1 MFGQKPKSALIYFLY
16 LCDQIKLLK
25 EMKRQLLSLIL
36 LGMAASLLPAQ
47 PARKLQYHPDGR
59 DIVCHDGTNRYTRA
73 LYGGYT
79 DFRVETSDRP
89 IFATYRSKHCRNV
102 RFWLTVNGKKTPLE
116 QTTHA
121 EARYNAGKR
130 TYTLTDDAW
139 GTNAR
144 LLLTV
149 LAQPD
154 TESAIWLF
162 EPHGLPEDALLSC
175 TVCDILHPNLKRWG
189 DMNSDPANAFDPAP
203 AETNRLTAEW
213 CIGSCKTYAALDCDP
228 QGNYTLSTPTEAEG
242 GRLFDKAMKHHQ
254 WLATNIV
261 FTTPDPYINTL
272 GGALMAAAD
281 GAWDGEV
288 WLHGA
293 IVWRMQ
299 LNGWRAGFLGDLLGM
314 PERAR
319 SHFDAYANSQITDIE
334 PVIPSPTPD
343 PEKLLAR
350 EAKTWGTQMYSNGYI
365 CRYPN
370 RKDVMHHY
378 DMNLNY
384 IDELLLHLEYDADK
398 DYLRKMWPV
407 IKRHLAWEKRNF
419 DPDDDG
425 LYDAYCCIWASDA
438 LYYNGGAVSHSTAY
452 NYRALRLAAR
462 ICELLGEDPTYYKK
476 EADKTLQAMNERLWL
491 KDRGHWA
498 EYQDLMG
505 LQRKHEHAALWS
517 IYTPIDC
524 GMATPEQAVRA
535 TQYVDACIPHIPVV
549 IADGNTS
556 KKEKST
562 KKEITPKKEKSSKK
576 DKPLCQI
583 STTDW
588 LPYDWSINN
597 VAADE
602 TMHMALAY
610 FQAGRPEEGFR
621 LIKAN
626 IIDQAYLGG
635 SPGNFGQIS
644 YYDRARGE
652 LYRDFSD
659 NCGISSRAFIEG
671 LYGIRPDA
679 LNGRCYIR
687 PGFPAEWRNASI
699 ETPYMK
705 YTFRREGSKEIYEIE
720 QNFAQPLQIV
730 LRQNNGAGFVETLG
744 TAEKRQTIVVSRPK
758 QQPLPHPLIT
768 AETIDGKAWGN
779 NFDDVQTDRLETV
792 DMDAKWNSSVGDIF
806 KNFYL
811 SPRPKVTTLTIPAH
825 GIGEW
830 CHPEMMADIDDT
842 ALRSKVDRD
851 GLLITETLGIPFR
864 SAAKGHNIAY
874 TSLWDNYPDAVTI
887 PLEGKATHAYLLMA
901 GSTNHMQSR
910 IDNGCITVT
919 YTDGTSD
926 RLPLHNPHNWC
937 PIEQDYYE
945 DGAQFHAAQ
954 PRPYR
959 IDFATARV
967 SRELMPMGEHY
978 GRPAKGG
985 VAGSYNDRS
994 LEKGAGVI
1002 LDMPLNGQKTLK
1014 ALTVRTLSN
1023 DVVIGLM
1030 GVTLQ
1035 R

>member
-1 MFGQKPKSALIYFLY
+1 
-16 LCDQIKLLK
+16 
-25 EMKRQLLSLIL
+25 MKRIITTSIIL
-36 LGMAASLLPAQ
+36 LAAVSVMAATG
-47 PARKLQYHPDGR
+47 RKQQYFPDGR
-59 DIVCHDGTNRYTRA
+59 DIVCQDGDKRYNRA
-73 LYGGYT
+73 LYGSYT
-79 DFRVETSDRP
+79 EYRLETSDRP
-89 IFATYRSKHCRNV
+89 IFAVYRSKAHKNI
-102 RFWLTVNGKKTPLE
+102 RFRLTANGKTTLLE

-130 TYTLTDDAW
+130 VYKLTDASW
-139 GTNAR
+139 GKGSLTI
-144 LLLTV
+144 TV
-149 LAQPD
+149 LLQPD
-154 TESAIWLF
+154 AESAIWKF
-162 EPHGLPEDALLSC
+162 EPQSMPANAKVEMV
-175 TVCDILHPNLKRWG
+175 VCDIKRPKFNRSG
-189 DMNSDPANAFDPAP
+189 DMNSDPADSFEPADGEP
-203 AETNRLTAEW
+203 NKQTIQWMLGTET
-213 CIGSCKTYAALDCDP
+213 TYAVLDCKGGAYRNANP
-228 QGNYTLSTPTEAEG
+228 QATYTVLDSGASTYTLSTPTGAEAE
-242 GRLFDKAMKHHQ
+242 RLYAKAWQHHE
-254 WLATNIV
+254 WLAGNIV
-261 FTTPDPYINTL
+261 FDTPDPYLNTM
-272 GGALMAAAD
+272 GGTLMAAAD

-314 PERAR
+314 PDRAV
-319 SHFDAYANSQITDIE
+319 SHFNAYANSQITDVE
-334 PVIPSPTPD
+334 PIIPNPTPD
-343 PEKLLAR
+343 PEKLLTR

-370 RKDVMHHY
+370 RKDIMHHY

-384 IDELLLHLEYDADK
+384 IDELLLHLEYDANK

-407 IKRHLAWEKRNF
+407 IKLHLAWEKRNF

-452 NYRALRLAAR
+452 NYRTLRLAAR
-462 ICELLGEDPTYYKK
+462 ICEILGEDPTYYKK
-476 EADKTLQAMNERLWL
+476 EADKTLKAMNERLWL

-505 LQRKHEHAALWS
+505 LKRTHNHAALWS

-524 GMATPEQAVRA
+524 GMATPEQAIRA
-535 TQYVDACIPHIPVV
+535 TQYVDSCIPHIPVV
-549 IADGNTS
+549 IEGVKT
-556 KKEKST
+556 
-562 KKEITPKKEKSSKK
+562 SKK
-576 DKPLCQI
+576 DKPLYQI

-597 VAADE
+597 VAAEE

-610 FQAGRPEEGFR
+610 FQAGRNEEGFR

-626 IIDQAYLGG
+626 IMDQAYLGG

-659 NCGISSRAFIEG
+659 NAGISARAFIEG

-687 PGFPAEWRNASI
+687 PGFPAEWKHASI
-699 ETPYMK
+699 QTPYMK
-705 YTFRREGSKEIYEIE
+705 YTFRREGNKEIYEIE

-730 LRQNNGAGFVETLG
+730 LRQNTGVGYVETVG
-744 TAEKRQTIVVSRPK
+744 TTEKKQTITVTRAK
-758 QQPLPHPLIT
+758 QQPLPRPLIT
-768 AETIDGKAWGN
+768 AERIDGKAWGN
-779 NFDDVQTDRLETV
+779 NFDDVKTDRLETV
-792 DMDAKWNSSVGDIF
+792 NMDAKWNSNVGDIF

-830 CHPEMMADIDDT
+830 CHPEFTANINDV
-842 ALRSKVDRD
+842 ALRRQVKDQVFT
-851 GLLITETLGIPFR
+851 TELGIPFR
-864 SAAKGHNIAY
+864 TPAKGRNIAY

-887 PLEGKATHAYLLMA
+887 PLQGKASHAYLLMA

-910 IDNGCITVT
+910 IDNGQIVVT
-919 YTDGTSD
+919 YTDGTTD
-926 RLPLHNPHNWC
+926 TLPLYNPHNWC

-945 DGAQFHAAQ
+945 DGLQFHAAQ

-959 IDFATARV
+959 LDFASLKV
-967 SRELMPMGEHY
+967 SREHMPMGERY
-978 GRPAKGG
+978 GYQQRDFK
-985 VAGSYNDRS
+985 AGAAI
-994 LEKGAGVI
+994 L
-1002 LDMPLNGQKTLK
+1002 LDMPLNAHKPLSSITI
-1014 ALTVRTLSN
+1014 RTLSN

>member
-1 MFGQKPKSALIYFLY
+1 
-16 LCDQIKLLK
+16 
-25 EMKRQLLSLIL
+25 MKRIITTSIIL
-36 LGMAASLLPAQ
+36 LAAVSIMAVTG
-47 PARKLQYHPDGR
+47 RKQQYFPDGR
-59 DIVCHDGTNRYTRA
+59 DIVCQDGDKRYNRA
-73 LYGGYT
+73 LYGSYT
-79 DFRVETSDRP
+79 EYRLETSDRP
-89 IFATYRSKHCRNV
+89 IFAVYRSKAHKNI
-102 RFWLTVNGKKTPLE
+102 RFRLTANGKTTLLE

-130 TYTLTDDAW
+130 VYKLTDASW
-139 GTNAR
+139 RKGSLTI
-144 LLLTV
+144 TV
-149 LAQPD
+149 LLQPD
-154 TESAIWLF
+154 AESAIWKF
-162 EPHGLPEDALLSC
+162 EPQSMPANAKVEMV
-175 TVCDILHPNLKRWG
+175 VCDIKRPKFNRSG
-189 DMNSDPANAFDPAP
+189 DMNSDPADSFEPADGEP
-203 AETNRLTAEW
+203 NKQTVQWPLGTET
-213 CIGSCKTYAALDCDP
+213 TYAVLDCKGGAYRNANP
-228 QGNYTLSTPTEAEG
+228 QATYTVLESGASTYTLSTPTGAEAE
-242 GRLFDKAMKHHQ
+242 RLYAKAWQHHE
-254 WLATNIV
+254 WLAGNIV
-261 FTTPDPYINTL
+261 FDTPDPYLNTM
-272 GGALMAAAD
+272 GGTLMAAAD

-314 PERAR
+314 PDRAV
-319 SHFDAYANSQITDIE
+319 SHFNAYANSQITDVE
-334 PVIPSPTPD
+334 PIIPNPTPD
-343 PEKLLAR
+343 PEKLLTR

-370 RKDVMHHY
+370 RKDIMHHY

-384 IDELLLHLEYDADK
+384 IDELLLHLEYDANK

-407 IKRHLAWEKRNF
+407 IKLHLAWEKRNF

-452 NYRALRLAAR
+452 NYRTLRLAAR
-462 ICELLGEDPTYYKK
+462 ICEILGEDPTYYKK
-476 EADKTLQAMNERLWL
+476 EADKTLKAMNERLWL

-505 LQRKHEHAALWS
+505 LKRTHNHAALWS

-524 GMATPEQAVRA
+524 GMATPEQAIRA
-535 TQYVDACIPHIPVV
+535 TQYVDSCIPHIPVV
-549 IADGNTS
+549 IEGVKT
-556 KKEKST
+556 
-562 KKEITPKKEKSSKK
+562 SKK
-576 DKPLCQI
+576 DKPLYQI

-597 VAADE
+597 VAAEE

-610 FQAGRPEEGFR
+610 FQAGRNEEGFR

-626 IIDQAYLGG
+626 IMDQAYLGG

-659 NCGISSRAFIEG
+659 NAGISSRAFIEG

-687 PGFPAEWRNASI
+687 PGFPAEWKHASI
-699 ETPYMK
+699 QTPYMK
-705 YTFRREGSKEIYEIE
+705 YTFRREGNKEIYEIE

-730 LRQNNGAGFVETLG
+730 LRQNTGVGYVETIG
-744 TAEKRQTIVVSRPK
+744 NSDKKQTIIVTRAK
-758 QQPLPHPLIT
+758 QQPLPRPLIT
-768 AETIDGKAWGN
+768 AERIDGKAWGN
-779 NFDDVQTDRLETV
+779 NFDDVKTDRLETV
-792 DMDAKWNSSVGDIF
+792 NMDAKWNSNVGDIF

-830 CHPEMMADIDDT
+830 CHPEFTANINDV
-842 ALRSKVDRD
+842 ALRRQVKDQVFT
-851 GLLITETLGIPFR
+851 TELGIPFR
-864 SAAKGHNIAY
+864 TPAKGRNIAY

-887 PLEGKATHAYLLMA
+887 PLQGKASHAYLLMA

-910 IDNGCITVT
+910 IDNGQIVVT
-919 YTDGTSD
+919 YTDGTTD
-926 RLPLHNPHNWC
+926 TLPLYNPHNWC

-945 DGAQFHAAQ
+945 DGLQFHAAQ

-959 IDFATARV
+959 LDFASLKV
-967 SRELMPMGEHY
+967 SREHMPMGERY
-978 GRPAKGG
+978 GYQQRDFK
-985 VAGSYNDRS
+985 AG
-994 LEKGAGVI
+994 AAVM
-1002 LDMPLNGQKTLK
+1002 LDMPLNAQKQLRDI
-1014 ALTVRTLSN
+1014 TVRTLSN
-1023 DVVIGLM
+1023 DVVIGIM

>member
-1 MFGQKPKSALIYFLY
+1 M
-16 LCDQIKLLK
+16 
-25 EMKRQLLSLIL
+25 MKRIITTSIIL
-36 LGMAASLLPAQ
+36 LAAVSILA
-47 PARKLQYHPDGR
+47 ATGRKQQYFPDGR
-59 DIVCHDGTNRYTRA
+59 DIVCQDGDKRYNRS
-73 LYGGYT
+73 LYGSYT
-79 DFRVETSDRP
+79 EYRLETSDRP
-89 IFATYRSKHCRNV
+89 IFAVYRSKAHKNI
-102 RFWLTVNGKKTPLE
+102 RFRLTANGKTTPLE

-130 TYTLTDDAW
+130 VYKLTDASW
-139 GTNAR
+139 GKGSLTI
-144 LLLTV
+144 TV
-149 LAQPD
+149 LLQPD
-154 TESAIWLF
+154 AESAIWKF
-162 EPHGLPEDALLSC
+162 EPQNMPSDAKVEMV
-175 TVCDILHPNLKRWG
+175 VCDIKRPKFNRSG
-189 DMNSDPANAFDPAP
+189 DMNSDPADSFEPADGEP
-203 AETNRLTAEW
+203 NKQTIQWMLGTET
-213 CIGSCKTYAALDCDP
+213 TYAVLDCKGGAYRNANP
-228 QGNYTLSTPTEAEG
+228 QATYTVLESGASTYTLSTPTGAEAE
-242 GRLFDKAMKHHQ
+242 RLYAKAWQHHE
-254 WLATNIV
+254 WLAGNIV
-261 FTTPDPYINTL
+261 FDTPDPYLNTM
-272 GGALMAAAD
+272 GGTLMAAAD

-314 PERAR
+314 PDRAV
-319 SHFDAYANSQITDIE
+319 SHFNAYANSQITDVE
-334 PVIPSPTPD
+334 PIIPNPTPD
-343 PEKLLAR
+343 PEKLLTR

-370 RKDVMHHY
+370 RKDIMHHY

-384 IDELLLHLEYDADK
+384 IDELLLHLEYDANK

-407 IKRHLAWEKRNF
+407 IKLHLAWEKRNF

-452 NYRALRLAAR
+452 NYRTLRLAAR
-462 ICELLGEDPTYYKK
+462 ICEILGEDPTYYKK
-476 EADKTLQAMNERLWL
+476 EADKTLKAMNERLWL

-505 LQRKHEHAALWS
+505 LKRTHNHAALWS

-524 GMATPEQAVRA
+524 GMATPEQAIRA
-535 TQYVDACIPHIPVV
+535 TQYVDSCIPHIPVV
-549 IADGNTS
+549 IEGVKT
-556 KKEKST
+556 
-562 KKEITPKKEKSSKK
+562 SKK
-576 DKPLCQI
+576 DKPLYQI

-597 VAADE
+597 VAAEE

-610 FQAGRPEEGFR
+610 FQAGRNEEGFR

-626 IIDQAYLGG
+626 IMDQAYLGG

-659 NCGISSRAFIEG
+659 NAGISARAFIEG

-687 PGFPAEWRNASI
+687 PGFPAEWKHASI
-699 ETPYMK
+699 QTPYMK
-705 YTFRREGSKEIYEIE
+705 YTFRREGNKEIYEIE

-730 LRQNNGAGFVETLG
+730 LRQNTGVGYVETVG
-744 TAEKRQTIVVSRPK
+744 TTEKKQTITVTRAK
-758 QQPLPHPLIT
+758 QQPLPRPLIT
-768 AETIDGKAWGN
+768 AERIDGKAWGN
-779 NFDDVQTDRLETV
+779 NFDDVKTDRLETV
-792 DMDAKWNSSVGDIF
+792 NMDAKWNSNVSDIF

-830 CHPEMMADIDDT
+830 CHPEFTANINDV
-842 ALRSKVDRD
+842 ALRRQVKDQVFT
-851 GLLITETLGIPFR
+851 TELGIPFR
-864 SAAKGHNIAY
+864 TPAKGRNIAY

-887 PLEGKATHAYLLMA
+887 PLQGKASHAYLLMA

-910 IDNGCITVT
+910 IDNGQIVVT
-919 YTDGTSD
+919 YTDGTTD
-926 RLPLHNPHNWC
+926 TLPLYNPHNWC

-945 DGAQFHAAQ
+945 DGLQFHAAQ

-959 IDFATARV
+959 LDFASLKV
-967 SRELMPMGEHY
+967 SREHMPMGERY
-978 GRPAKGG
+978 GYQQRDFK
-985 VAGSYNDRS
+985 AG
-994 LEKGAGVI
+994 AAVM
-1002 LDMPLNGQKTLK
+1002 LDMPLNAQKQLRDI
-1014 ALTVRTLSN
+1014 TVRTLSN
-1023 DVVIGLM
+1023 DVVIGIM

>member
-1 MFGQKPKSALIYFLY
+1 M
-16 LCDQIKLLK
+16 
-25 EMKRQLLSLIL
+25 
-36 LGMAASLLPAQ
+36 
-47 PARKLQYHPDGR
+47 KLQRLVIVAAIVLPLSAIAATKSSGRLNRLADSRTLHYYPDGH
-59 DIVCHDGTNRYTRA
+59 DIVCQDGDKRYNRA
-73 LYGGYT
+73 LYGSYT
-79 DFRVETSDRP
+79 EYRLETSDRP
-89 IFATYRSKHCRNV
+89 IFAVYRSKAHKNI
-102 RFWLTVNGKKTPLE
+102 RFRLTANGKTTPLE
-116 QTTHA
+116 LTTHA

-130 TYTLTDDAW
+130 VYKLTDASW
-139 GTNAR
+139 GKGSLTI
-144 LLLTV
+144 TV
-149 LAQPD
+149 LLQPD
-154 TESAIWLF
+154 AESAIWKF
-162 EPHGLPEDALLSC
+162 EPQNMPSDAKVEMV
-175 TVCDILHPNLKRWG
+175 VCDIKRPKFNRSG
-189 DMNSDPANAFDPAP
+189 DMNSDPADSFEPADGEP
-203 AETNRLTAEW
+203 NKQTIQWMLGTET
-213 CIGSCKTYAALDCDP
+213 TYAVLDCKGGAYRNANP
-228 QGNYTLSTPTEAEG
+228 QATYTVLDSGASTYTLSTPTGAEAE
-242 GRLFDKAMKHHQ
+242 RLYAKAWKHHE
-254 WLATNIV
+254 WLAGNIV
-261 FTTPDPYINTL
+261 FDTPDPYLNTM
-272 GGALMAAAD
+272 GGTLMAAAD

-314 PERAR
+314 PDRAV
-319 SHFDAYANSQITDIE
+319 SHFNAYANSQITDIE
-334 PVIPSPTPD
+334 PVIPNPTPD

-370 RKDVMHHY
+370 RKDIMHHY

-384 IDELLLHLEYDADK
+384 IDELLLHLEYDANK

-407 IKRHLAWEKRNF
+407 IKLHLAWEKRNF

-452 NYRALRLAAR
+452 NYRTLRLAAR
-462 ICELLGEDPTYYKK
+462 ICEILGEDPTYYKK
-476 EADKTLQAMNERLWL
+476 EADKTLKAMNERLWL

-505 LQRKHEHAALWS
+505 LKRTHNHAALWS

-524 GMATPEQAVRA
+524 GMATPEQAIRA
-535 TQYVDACIPHIPVV
+535 TQYVDSCIPHIPVV
-549 IADGNTS
+549 IEGVKT
-556 KKEKST
+556 
-562 KKEITPKKEKSSKK
+562 SKK
-576 DKPLCQI
+576 DKPLYQI

-597 VAADE
+597 VAAEE

-610 FQAGRPEEGFR
+610 FQAGRNEEGFR

-626 IIDQAYLGG
+626 IMDQAYLGG

-659 NCGISSRAFIEG
+659 NAGISARAFIEG

-687 PGFPAEWRNASI
+687 PGFPAEWKHASI
-699 ETPYMK
+699 QTPYMK
-705 YTFRREGSKEIYEIE
+705 YTFRREGNKDIYEIE

-730 LRQNNGAGFVETLG
+730 LRQNIGVGYVETLG
-744 TAEKRQTIVVSRPK
+744 TTEKKQTIVVIRAK
-758 QQPLPHPLIT
+758 QQPLPRPLIT
-768 AETIDGKAWGN
+768 AERIDGKAWGN
-779 NFDDVQTDRLETV
+779 NFDDVKTDRLETV
-792 DMDAKWNSSVGDIF
+792 NMDAKWNSNVGDIF

-830 CHPEMMADIDDT
+830 CHPEFTANINDV
-842 ALRSKVDRD
+842 ALRRQVKDQVFT
-851 GLLITETLGIPFR
+851 TELGIPFR
-864 SAAKGHNIAY
+864 TPAKGRNIAY

-887 PLEGKATHAYLLMA
+887 PLEGKASHAYLLMA

-910 IDNGCITVT
+910 IDNGQIVVT
-919 YTDGTSD
+919 YTDGTTD
-926 RLPLHNPHNWC
+926 TLPLYNPHNWC

-945 DGAQFHAAQ
+945 DGLQFHAAQ

-959 IDFATARV
+959 LDFASLKV
-967 SRELMPMGEHY
+967 SREHMPMGERY
-978 GRPAKGG
+978 GYQQRDFK
-985 VAGSYNDRS
+985 AG
-994 LEKGAGVI
+994 AAVM
-1002 LDMPLNGQKTLK
+1002 LDMPLNSSKLLKNLTL
-1014 ALTVRTLSN
+1014 RTLSN

-1030 GVTLQ
+1030 GLTLQ

>member
-1 MFGQKPKSALIYFLY
+1 
-16 LCDQIKLLK
+16 
-25 EMKRQLLSLIL
+25 MKRIISTCIIL
-36 LGMAASLLPAQ
+36 LAVVSVMAATG
-47 PARKLQYHPDGR
+47 RKQQYFPDGR
-59 DIVCHDGTNRYTRA
+59 DIVCQDGDKRYNRA
-73 LYGGYT
+73 LYGSYT
-79 DFRVETSDRP
+79 EYRLETSDRP
-89 IFATYRSKHCRNV
+89 IFAVYRSKAHKNI
-102 RFWLTVNGKKTPLE
+102 RFRLTANGKTTPLE

-130 TYTLTDDAW
+130 MYKLTDASW
-139 GTNAR
+139 GKGS
-144 LLLTV
+144 LVITV
-149 LAQPD
+149 LLQPD
-154 TESAIWLF
+154 VESAIWKF
-162 EPHGLPEDALLSC
+162 EPQGMPANAKVEMV
-175 TVCDILHPNLKRWG
+175 VCDIKRPKFNRNG
-189 DMNSDPANAFDPAP
+189 DMNSDPADSFEPADGEP
-203 AETNRLTAEW
+203 NKQTIQWSLGTEA
-213 CIGSCKTYAALDCDP
+213 TYAVLDCHGGAYRNANP
-228 QGNYTLSTPTEAEG
+228 QATYTVLDSGESTYALSTPTGAEAEQ
-242 GRLFDKAMKHHQ
+242 LYAKAWKHHE
-254 WLATNIV
+254 WLAGNIV
-261 FTTPDPYINTL
+261 FNTPDPYLNTM
-272 GGALMAAAD
+272 GGTLMAAAD

-314 PERAR
+314 PDRAV
-319 SHFDAYANSQITDIE
+319 SHFNAYANSQVTDIE
-334 PVIPSPTPD
+334 PTIPNPTPD
-343 PEKLLAR
+343 PEKLLTR

-365 CRYPN
+365 GRYPN
-370 RKDVMHHY
+370 RKDIMHHY

-384 IDELLLHLEYDADK
+384 IDELLLHLEYDANK

-407 IKRHLAWEKRNF
+407 IKLHLEWEKRNF

-452 NYRALRLAAR
+452 NYRTMRLAAR
-462 ICELLGEDPTYYKK
+462 ICEILGEDPTYYKK
-476 EADKTLQAMNERLWL
+476 EADKTLKAMNERLWL

-498 EYQDLMG
+498 EYEDMMG
-505 LQRKHEHAALWS
+505 LKRKHEHAALWS

-524 GMATPEQAVRA
+524 GMATPEQAIRA
-535 TQYVDACIPHIPVV
+535 TQYVDSCIPHIPVV
-549 IADGNTS
+549 IEGVKTS
-556 KKEKST
+556 KKE
-562 KKEITPKKEKSSKK
+562 
-576 DKPLCQI
+576 KPLCQI

-597 VAADE
+597 VAAEE

-610 FQAGRPEEGFR
+610 FQAGRSEEGYR

-626 IIDQAYLGG
+626 IVDQAYLGG

-687 PGFPAEWRNASI
+687 PGFPADWKNASI

-705 YTFRREGSKEIYEIE
+705 YTFRREGNKDIYEIE

-730 LRQNNGAGFVETLG
+730 LRQNAGVGYVETVG
-744 TAEKRQTIVVSRPK
+744 TTEKKQTIVVNRAK
-758 QQPLPHPLIT
+758 QQPLPRPLIT
-768 AETIDGKAWGN
+768 AEHIDGKAWGN

-792 DMDAKWNSSVGDIF
+792 NMDSKWNSNVDDIF

-830 CHPEMMADIDDT
+830 CHPEFTATINDV
-842 ALRSKVDRD
+842 ALRRQVKD
-851 GLLITETLGIPFR
+851 GVYQTELGIPFR
-864 SAAKGHNIAY
+864 TPAKGHNIAY

-887 PLEGKATHAYLLMA
+887 PLEGKASHAYLLMA

-910 IDNGCITVT
+910 IDNGQVVVT
-919 YTDGTSD
+919 YTDGTTET
-926 RLPLHNPHNWC
+926 LPLQNPHNWC

-945 DGAQFHAAQ
+945 DGLQFHAAQ

-959 IDFATARV
+959 LDFVSLKV
-967 SRELMPMGEHY
+967 SREHMAMGERY
-978 GRPAKGG
+978 GYQQRDFKG
-985 VAGSYNDRS
+985 
-994 LEKGAGVI
+994 GAGVL
-1002 LDMPLNGQKTLK
+1002 LDMPLNPQKQLRDI
-1014 ALTVRTLSN
+1014 TVRTLSN

-1030 GVTLQ
+1030 GITLQ

>member
-1 MFGQKPKSALIYFLY
+1 M
-16 LCDQIKLLK
+16 
-25 EMKRQLLSLIL
+25 MKRIITTSIIL
-36 LGMAASLLPAQ
+36 LAAVSIMAVTG
-47 PARKLQYHPDGR
+47 RKQQYFPDGR
-59 DIVCHDGTNRYTRA
+59 DIVCQDGDKRYNRA
-73 LYGGYT
+73 LYGSYT
-79 DFRVETSDRP
+79 EYRLETSDRP
-89 IFATYRSKHCRNV
+89 IFAVYRSKAHKNI
-102 RFWLTVNGKKTPLE
+102 RFRLTANGKTTLLE

-130 TYTLTDDAW
+130 VYKLTDASW
-139 GTNAR
+139 RKGSLTI
-144 LLLTV
+144 TV
-149 LAQPD
+149 LLQPD
-154 TESAIWLF
+154 AESAIWKF
-162 EPHGLPEDALLSC
+162 EPQSMPANAKVEMV
-175 TVCDILHPNLKRWG
+175 VCDIKRPKFNRSG
-189 DMNSDPANAFDPAP
+189 DMNSDPADSFEPADGEP
-203 AETNRLTAEW
+203 NKQTIQWMLGTET
-213 CIGSCKTYAALDCDP
+213 TYAVLDCKGGAYRNANP
-228 QGNYTLSTPTEAEG
+228 QATYTVLDSGASTYTLSTPTGAEAE
-242 GRLFDKAMKHHQ
+242 RLYAKAWQHHE
-254 WLATNIV
+254 WLAGNIV
-261 FTTPDPYINTL
+261 FDTPDPYLNTM
-272 GGALMAAAD
+272 GGTLMAAAD

-314 PERAR
+314 PDRAV
-319 SHFDAYANSQITDIE
+319 SHFNAYANSQITDVE
-334 PVIPSPTPD
+334 PIIPNPTPD
-343 PEKLLAR
+343 PEKLLTR

-370 RKDVMHHY
+370 RKDIMHHY

-384 IDELLLHLEYDADK
+384 IDELLLHLEYDANK

-407 IKRHLAWEKRNF
+407 IKLHLAWEKRNF

-452 NYRALRLAAR
+452 NYRTLRLAAR
-462 ICELLGEDPTYYKK
+462 ICEILGEDPTYYKK
-476 EADKTLQAMNERLWL
+476 EADKTLKAMNERLWL

-505 LQRKHEHAALWS
+505 LKRTHNHAALWS

-524 GMATPEQAVRA
+524 GMATPEQAIRA
-535 TQYVDACIPHIPVV
+535 TQYVDLCIPHIPVV
-549 IADGNTS
+549 IEGVKT
-556 KKEKST
+556 
-562 KKEITPKKEKSSKK
+562 SKK
-576 DKPLCQI
+576 DKPLYQI

-597 VAADE
+597 VAAEE

-610 FQAGRPEEGFR
+610 FQAGRNEEGFR

-626 IIDQAYLGG
+626 IMDQAYLGG

-659 NCGISSRAFIEG
+659 NAGISSRAFIEG

-687 PGFPAEWRNASI
+687 PGFPAEWKHASI
-699 ETPYMK
+699 QTPYMK
-705 YTFRREGSKEIYEIE
+705 YTFRREGNKEIYEIE

-730 LRQNNGAGFVETLG
+730 LRQNTGVGYVETVG
-744 TAEKRQTIVVSRPK
+744 TTEKKQTITVTRAK
-758 QQPLPHPLIT
+758 QQPLPRPLIT
-768 AETIDGKAWGN
+768 AERIDGKAWGN
-779 NFDDVQTDRLETV
+779 NFDDVKTDRLETV
-792 DMDAKWNSSVGDIF
+792 NMDAKWNSNVGDIF

-830 CHPEMMADIDDT
+830 CHPEFTANINDV
-842 ALRSKVDRD
+842 ALRRQVKDQVFT
-851 GLLITETLGIPFR
+851 TELGIPFR
-864 SAAKGHNIAY
+864 TPAKGRNIAY

-887 PLEGKATHAYLLMA
+887 PLQGKASHAYLLMA

-910 IDNGCITVT
+910 IDNGQIVVT
-919 YTDGTSD
+919 YTDGTTD
-926 RLPLHNPHNWC
+926 TLPLYNPHNWC

-945 DGAQFHAAQ
+945 DGLQFHAAQ

-959 IDFATARV
+959 LDFASLKV
-967 SRELMPMGEHY
+967 SREHMPMGERY
-978 GRPAKGG
+978 GYQQRDFK
-985 VAGSYNDRS
+985 AG
-994 LEKGAGVI
+994 AAVM
-1002 LDMPLNGQKTLK
+1002 LDMPLNAQKQLRDI
-1014 ALTVRTLSN
+1014 TVRTLSN
-1023 DVVIGLM
+1023 DVVIGIM

>member
-1 MFGQKPKSALIYFLY
+1 
-16 LCDQIKLLK
+16 
-25 EMKRQLLSLIL
+25 MKRMISISIIL
-36 LGMAASLLPAQ
+36 LTALTIMATTV
-47 PARKLQYHPDGR
+47 RKLQYYPDGP
-59 DIVCHDGTNRYTRA
+59 DIVCQDGEHRYNRA

-79 DFRVETSDRP
+79 EFRLETSDRP
-89 IFATYRSKHCRNV
+89 IFATYRSKAHKNI
-102 RFWLTVNGKKTPLE
+102 RFRLSANGKTLPLE

-130 TYTLTDDAW
+130 VYKLTDNSW
-139 GTNAR
+139 GKGSLTI
-144 LLLTV
+144 TV
-149 LAQPD
+149 LAQVD
-154 TESAIWLF
+154 TESAIWRF
-162 EPHGLPEDALLSC
+162 EPQDMPKDSKVEMV
-175 TVCDILHPNLKRWG
+175 VCDIKRPKFNRNG
-189 DMNSDPANAFDPAP
+189 DMNSDPADSFEPADGEP
-203 AETNRLTAEW
+203 NKQTIQWSLGTET
-213 CIGSCKTYAALDCDP
+213 TYAVLDCHGGTYRNPNP
-228 QGNYTLSTPTEAEG
+228 QATYTVLDSDASTYELSTPIGAKAQQ
-242 GRLFDKAMKHHQ
+242 LFDKALKHHE
-254 WLATNIV
+254 WLASNIV
-261 FTTPDPYINTL
+261 FDTPDPYINTM
-272 GGALMAAAD
+272 GGTLMAAAD
-281 GAWDGEV
+281 GAWDGET

-299 LNGWRAGFLGDLLGM
+299 LNGWRAGFLGDLLGL
-314 PERAR
+314 PERAK
-319 SHFDAYANSQITDIE
+319 SHFTAYANSQITDVE
-334 PVIPSPTPD
+334 PIIPNPTPD
-343 PEKLLAR
+343 PEKLLTR

-370 RKDVMHHY
+370 RKDIMHHY

-384 IDELLLHLEYDADK
+384 IDELLMHFEYDADK
-398 DYLRKMWPV
+398 EYLRKMWPV
-407 IKRHLAWEKRNF
+407 IKLHLEWEKRNF

-452 NYRALRLAAR
+452 NYRTLRLAAR
-462 ICELLGEDPTYYKK
+462 ICEILGEDPTYYKK
-476 EADKTLQAMNERLWL
+476 EADKTLKAMNERLWL

-505 LQRKHEHAALWS
+505 LKRKHEHAALWS

-524 GMATPEQAVRA
+524 GMATEEQAIRA
-535 TQYVDACIPHIPVV
+535 TQYVDSCIPHIPVV
-549 IADGNTS
+549 IEGMKPS
-556 KKEKST
+556 KKN
-562 KKEITPKKEKSSKK
+562 PQ
-576 DKPLCQI
+576 LYQI

-597 VAADE
+597 VAAEE

-610 FQAGRPEEGFR
+610 FQAGRSDEGFR

-626 IIDQAYLGG
+626 IMDQAYLGG

-659 NCGISSRAFIEG
+659 NAGISSRAFIEG

-687 PGFPAEWRNASI
+687 PGFPAEWDHASI

-705 YTFRREGSKEIYEIE
+705 YTFQRKGNKEIYEIE

-730 LRQNNGAGFVETLG
+730 LRQNTGNGYVETVG
-744 TAEKRQTIVVSRPK
+744 NSEKKQTIIVTRVKRQAAPR
-758 QQPLPHPLIT
+758 PLIT
-768 AETIDGKAWGN
+768 AERIDGSAWGN
-779 NFDDVQTDRLETV
+779 NFDDVKADRLETV
-792 DMDAKWNSSVGDIF
+792 NMDSKWNSNVSDIF

-830 CHPEMMADIDDT
+830 CHPEFMAKIDDA
-842 ALRSKVDRD
+842 ALRRQVKD
-851 GLLITETLGIPFR
+851 GVYQTELGIPFR
-864 SAAKGHNIAY
+864 TPAKGHNIAY

-887 PLEGKATHAYLLMA
+887 PLEGKASHAYLLLA

-910 IDNGCITVT
+910 IDNGQIVVT
-919 YTDGTSD
+919 YTDGTTD
-926 RLPLHNPHNWC
+926 TLPLYNPHNWC

-945 DGAQFHAAQ
+945 DGLQFHAAQ

-959 IDFATARV
+959 LDFASLKV
-967 SRELMPMGEHY
+967 SREHMPMGERY
-978 GRPAKGG
+978 GYQQRDFK
-985 VAGSYNDRS
+985 AG
-994 LEKGAGVI
+994 AAVM
-1002 LDMPLNGQKTLK
+1002 LDMPLNAQKQLRDI
-1014 ALTVRTLSN
+1014 TVRTLSN
-1023 DVVIGLM
+1023 DVVIGIM

>member
-1 MFGQKPKSALIYFLY
+1 
-16 LCDQIKLLK
+16 
-25 EMKRQLLSLIL
+25 MKRIITTSIIL
-36 LGMAASLLPAQ
+36 LAAVSVMAATG
-47 PARKLQYHPDGR
+47 RKQQYFPDGR
-59 DIVCHDGTNRYTRA
+59 DIVCQDGDKRYNRA
-73 LYGGYT
+73 LYGSYT
-79 DFRVETSDRP
+79 EYRLETSDRP
-89 IFATYRSKHCRNV
+89 IFAVYRSKAHKNI
-102 RFWLTVNGKKTPLE
+102 RFRLTANGKTTLLE

-130 TYTLTDDAW
+130 VYKLTDASW
-139 GTNAR
+139 RKGSLTI
-144 LLLTV
+144 TV
-149 LAQPD
+149 LLQPD
-154 TESAIWLF
+154 AESAIWKF
-162 EPHGLPEDALLSC
+162 EPQNMPSDAKVEMV
-175 TVCDILHPNLKRWG
+175 VCDIKRPKFNRSG
-189 DMNSDPANAFDPAP
+189 DMNSDPADSFEPADGEP
-203 AETNRLTAEW
+203 NKQTIQWMLGTET
-213 CIGSCKTYAALDCDP
+213 TYAVLDCKGGAYRNANP
-228 QGNYTLSTPTEAEG
+228 QATYTVLDSGASTYTLSTPTGAEAE
-242 GRLFDKAMKHHQ
+242 RLYAKAWQHHE
-254 WLATNIV
+254 WLAGNIV
-261 FTTPDPYINTL
+261 FDTPDPYLNTM
-272 GGALMAAAD
+272 GGTLMAAAD

-314 PERAR
+314 PDRAV
-319 SHFDAYANSQITDIE
+319 SHFNAYANSQITDVE
-334 PVIPSPTPD
+334 PIIPNPTPD
-343 PEKLLAR
+343 PEKLLTR

-370 RKDVMHHY
+370 RKDIMHHY

-384 IDELLLHLEYDADK
+384 IDELLLHLEYDANK

-407 IKRHLAWEKRNF
+407 IKLHLAWEKRNF

-452 NYRALRLAAR
+452 NYRTLRLAAR
-462 ICELLGEDPTYYKK
+462 ICEILGEDPTYYKK
-476 EADKTLQAMNERLWL
+476 EADKTLKAMNERLWL

-505 LQRKHEHAALWS
+505 LKRTHNHAALWS

-524 GMATPEQAVRA
+524 GMATPEQAIRA
-535 TQYVDACIPHIPVV
+535 TQYVDSCIPHIPVV
-549 IADGNTS
+549 IEGVKT
-556 KKEKST
+556 
-562 KKEITPKKEKSSKK
+562 SKK
-576 DKPLCQI
+576 DKPLYQI

-597 VAADE
+597 VAAEE

-610 FQAGRPEEGFR
+610 FQAGRNEEGFR

-626 IIDQAYLGG
+626 IMDQAYLGG

-659 NCGISSRAFIEG
+659 NAGISARAFIEG

-687 PGFPAEWRNASI
+687 PGFPAEWKHASI
-699 ETPYMK
+699 QTPYMK
-705 YTFRREGSKEIYEIE
+705 YTFRREGNKEIYEIE

-730 LRQNNGAGFVETLG
+730 LRQNTGVGYVETVG
-744 TAEKRQTIVVSRPK
+744 TTEKKQTITVTRAK
-758 QQPLPHPLIT
+758 QQPLPRPLIT
-768 AETIDGKAWGN
+768 AERIDGKAWGN
-779 NFDDVQTDRLETV
+779 NFDDVKTDRLETV
-792 DMDAKWNSSVGDIF
+792 NMDAKWNSNVGDIF

-830 CHPEMMADIDDT
+830 CHPEFTANINDV
-842 ALRSKVDRD
+842 ALRRQVKDQVFT
-851 GLLITETLGIPFR
+851 TELGIPFR
-864 SAAKGHNIAY
+864 TPAKGRNIAY

-887 PLEGKATHAYLLMA
+887 PLQGKASHAYLLMA

-910 IDNGCITVT
+910 IDNGQIVVT
-919 YTDGTSD
+919 YTDGTTD
-926 RLPLHNPHNWC
+926 TLPLYNPHNWC

-945 DGAQFHAAQ
+945 DGLQFHAAQ

-959 IDFATARV
+959 LDFASLKV
-967 SRELMPMGEHY
+967 SREHMPMGERY
-978 GRPAKGG
+978 GYQQRDFK
-985 VAGSYNDRS
+985 AG
-994 LEKGAGVI
+994 AAVM
-1002 LDMPLNGQKTLK
+1002 LDMPLNAQKQLRDI
-1014 ALTVRTLSN
+1014 TVRTLSN
-1023 DVVIGLM
+1023 DVVIGIM

>member
-1 MFGQKPKSALIYFLY
+1 
-16 LCDQIKLLK
+16 
-25 EMKRQLLSLIL
+25 MKRIITTSIIL
-36 LGMAASLLPAQ
+36 LAAVSIMAVTG
-47 PARKLQYHPDGR
+47 RKQQYFPDGR
-59 DIVCHDGTNRYTRA
+59 DFVCQDGDKRYNRA
-73 LYGGYT
+73 LYGSYT
-79 DFRVETSDRP
+79 EYRLETSDRP
-89 IFATYRSKHCRNV
+89 IFAVYRSKAHKNI
-102 RFWLTVNGKKTPLE
+102 RFRLTANGKTTLLE

-130 TYTLTDDAW
+130 VYKLTDASW
-139 GTNAR
+139 RKGSLTI
-144 LLLTV
+144 TV
-149 LAQPD
+149 LLQPD
-154 TESAIWLF
+154 AESAIWKF
-162 EPHGLPEDALLSC
+162 EPQNMPSDAKVEMV
-175 TVCDILHPNLKRWG
+175 VCDIKRPKFNRSG
-189 DMNSDPANAFDPAP
+189 DMNSDPADSFEPADGEP
-203 AETNRLTAEW
+203 NKQTIQWMLGTET
-213 CIGSCKTYAALDCDP
+213 TYAVLDCKGGAYRNANP
-228 QGNYTLSTPTEAEG
+228 QATYTVLDSGASTYTLSTPTGAEAE
-242 GRLFDKAMKHHQ
+242 RLYAKAWQHHE
-254 WLATNIV
+254 WLAGNIV
-261 FTTPDPYINTL
+261 FDTPDPYLNTM
-272 GGALMAAAD
+272 GGTLMAAAD

-314 PERAR
+314 PDRAV
-319 SHFDAYANSQITDIE
+319 SHFNAYANSQITDVE
-334 PVIPSPTPD
+334 PIIPNPTPD
-343 PEKLLAR
+343 PEKLLTR

-370 RKDVMHHY
+370 RKDIMHHY

-384 IDELLLHLEYDADK
+384 IDELLLHLEYDANK

-407 IKRHLAWEKRNF
+407 IKLHLAWEKRNF

-452 NYRALRLAAR
+452 NYRTLRLAAR
-462 ICELLGEDPTYYKK
+462 ICEILGEDPTYYKK
-476 EADKTLQAMNERLWL
+476 EADKTLKAMNEHLWL

-505 LQRKHEHAALWS
+505 LKRTHNHAALWS

-524 GMATPEQAVRA
+524 GMATPEQAIRA
-535 TQYVDACIPHIPVV
+535 TQYVDSCIPHIPVV
-549 IADGNTS
+549 IEGVKT
-556 KKEKST
+556 
-562 KKEITPKKEKSSKK
+562 SKK
-576 DKPLCQI
+576 DKPLYQI

-597 VAADE
+597 VAAEE

-610 FQAGRPEEGFR
+610 FQAGRNEEGFR

-626 IIDQAYLGG
+626 IMDQAYLGG

-659 NCGISSRAFIEG
+659 NAGISARAFIEG

-687 PGFPAEWRNASI
+687 PGFPAEWKHASI
-699 ETPYMK
+699 QTPYMK
-705 YTFRREGSKEIYEIE
+705 YTFRREGNKEIYEIE

-730 LRQNNGAGFVETLG
+730 LRQNTGVGYVETVG
-744 TAEKRQTIVVSRPK
+744 TTEKKQTITVTRAK
-758 QQPLPHPLIT
+758 QQPLPRPLIT
-768 AETIDGKAWGN
+768 AERIDGKAWGN
-779 NFDDVQTDRLETV
+779 NFDDVKTERLETV
-792 DMDAKWNSSVGDIF
+792 NMDAKWNSNVGDIF

-830 CHPEMMADIDDT
+830 CHPEFTANINDV
-842 ALRSKVDRD
+842 ALRRQVKDQVFT
-851 GLLITETLGIPFR
+851 TELGIPFR
-864 SAAKGHNIAY
+864 TPAKGRNIAY

-887 PLEGKATHAYLLMA
+887 PLQGKASHAYLLMA

-910 IDNGCITVT
+910 IDNGQIVVT
-919 YTDGTSD
+919 YTDGTTD
-926 RLPLHNPHNWC
+926 TLPLYNPHNWC

-945 DGAQFHAAQ
+945 DGLQFHAAQ

-959 IDFATARV
+959 LDFASLKV
-967 SRELMPMGEHY
+967 SREHMPMGERY
-978 GRPAKGG
+978 GYQQRDFK
-985 VAGSYNDRS
+985 AG
-994 LEKGAGVI
+994 AAVM
-1002 LDMPLNGQKTLK
+1002 LDMPLNAQKQLRDI
-1014 ALTVRTLSN
+1014 TVRTLSN
-1023 DVVIGLM
+1023 DVVIGIM

>member
-1 MFGQKPKSALIYFLY
+1 MLAAVSIMAVTGRKQQYF
-16 LCDQIKLLK
+16 
-25 EMKRQLLSLIL
+25 
-36 LGMAASLLPAQ
+36 
-47 PARKLQYHPDGR
+47 PDGR
-59 DIVCHDGTNRYTRA
+59 DIVCQDGDKRYNRA
-73 LYGGYT
+73 LYGSYT
-79 DFRVETSDRP
+79 EYRLETSDRP
-89 IFATYRSKHCRNV
+89 IFAVYRSKAHKNI
-102 RFWLTVNGKKTPLE
+102 RFRLTANGKTTLLE

-130 TYTLTDDAW
+130 VYKLTDASW
-139 GTNAR
+139 RKGSLTI
-144 LLLTV
+144 TV
-149 LAQPD
+149 LLQPD
-154 TESAIWLF
+154 AESAIWKF
-162 EPHGLPEDALLSC
+162 EPQNMPSDAKVEMV
-175 TVCDILHPNLKRWG
+175 VCDIKRPKFNRSG
-189 DMNSDPANAFDPAP
+189 DMNADPADSFEPADGEP
-203 AETNRLTAEW
+203 NKQTIQWMLGTET
-213 CIGSCKTYAALDCDP
+213 TYAVLDCKGGAYRNANP
-228 QGNYTLSTPTEAEG
+228 QATYTVLDSGASTYTLSTPTGAEAE
-242 GRLFDKAMKHHQ
+242 RLYAKAWQHHE
-254 WLATNIV
+254 WLAGNIV
-261 FTTPDPYINTL
+261 FDTPDPYLNTM
-272 GGALMAAAD
+272 GGTLMAAAD

-314 PERAR
+314 PDRAV
-319 SHFDAYANSQITDIE
+319 SHFNAYANSQITDVE
-334 PVIPSPTPD
+334 PIIPNPTPD
-343 PEKLLAR
+343 PEKLLTR

-370 RKDVMHHY
+370 RKDIMHHY

-407 IKRHLAWEKRNF
+407 IKLHLEWEKRNF

-452 NYRALRLAAR
+452 NYRTLRLAAR
-462 ICELLGEDPTYYKK
+462 ICEILGEDPTYYKK
-476 EADKTLQAMNERLWL
+476 EADKTLKAMNERLWL

-505 LQRKHEHAALWS
+505 LKRTHNHAALWS

-524 GMATPEQAVRA
+524 GMATPEQAIRA
-535 TQYVDACIPHIPVV
+535 TQYVDSCIPHIPVV
-549 IADGNTS
+549 IEGVKT
-556 KKEKST
+556 
-562 KKEITPKKEKSSKK
+562 SKK
-576 DKPLCQI
+576 DKPLYQI

-597 VAADE
+597 VAAEE

-610 FQAGRPEEGFR
+610 FQAGRNEEGFR

-626 IIDQAYLGG
+626 IMDQAYLGG

-659 NCGISSRAFIEG
+659 NAGISARAFIEG

-687 PGFPAEWRNASI
+687 PGFPAEWKHASI
-699 ETPYMK
+699 QTPYMK
-705 YTFRREGSKEIYEIE
+705 YTFRREGNKEIYEIE

-730 LRQNNGAGFVETLG
+730 LRQNTGVGYVETVG
-744 TAEKRQTIVVSRPK
+744 TTEKKQTITVTRAK
-758 QQPLPHPLIT
+758 QQPLPRPLIT
-768 AETIDGKAWGN
+768 AERIDGKAWGN
-779 NFDDVQTDRLETV
+779 NFDDVKTERLETV
-792 DMDAKWNSSVGDIF
+792 NMDAKWNSNVGDIF

-830 CHPEMMADIDDT
+830 CHPEFTANINDV
-842 ALRSKVDRD
+842 ALRRQVKDQVFT
-851 GLLITETLGIPFR
+851 TELGIPFR
-864 SAAKGHNIAY
+864 TPAKGRNIAY

-887 PLEGKATHAYLLMA
+887 PLQGKASHAYLLMA

-910 IDNGCITVT
+910 IDNGQIVVT
-919 YTDGTSD
+919 YTDGTTD
-926 RLPLHNPHNWC
+926 TLPLYNPHNWC

-945 DGAQFHAAQ
+945 DGLQFHAAQ

-959 IDFATARV
+959 LDFASLKV
-967 SRELMPMGEHY
+967 SREHMPMGERY
-978 GRPAKGG
+978 GYQKRDFK
-985 VAGSYNDRS
+985 AG
-994 LEKGAGVI
+994 AAVM
-1002 LDMPLNGQKTLK
+1002 LDMPLNAQKQLRDI
-1014 ALTVRTLSN
+1014 TVRTLSN
-1023 DVVIGLM
+1023 DVVIGIM

>member
-1 MFGQKPKSALIYFLY
+1 
-16 LCDQIKLLK
+16 
-25 EMKRQLLSLIL
+25 MKRIITTSIIL
-36 LGMAASLLPAQ
+36 LAAVSVMAATG
-47 PARKLQYHPDGR
+47 RKQQYFPDGR
-59 DIVCHDGTNRYTRA
+59 DIVCQDGDKRYNRA
-73 LYGGYT
+73 LYGSYT
-79 DFRVETSDRP
+79 EYRLETSDRP
-89 IFATYRSKHCRNV
+89 IFAVYRSKAHKNI
-102 RFWLTVNGKKTPLE
+102 RFRLTANGKTTLLE

-130 TYTLTDDAW
+130 VYKLTDASW
-139 GTNAR
+139 RKGSLTI
-144 LLLTV
+144 TV
-149 LAQPD
+149 LLQPD
-154 TESAIWLF
+154 AESAIWKF
-162 EPHGLPEDALLSC
+162 EPQNMPSDAKVEMV
-175 TVCDILHPNLKRWG
+175 VCDIKRPKFNRSG
-189 DMNSDPANAFDPAP
+189 DMNSDPADSFEPADGEP
-203 AETNRLTAEW
+203 NKQTIQWMLGTET
-213 CIGSCKTYAALDCDP
+213 TYAVLDCKGGAYRNANP
-228 QGNYTLSTPTEAEG
+228 QATYTVLDSGASTYTLSTPTGAEAE
-242 GRLFDKAMKHHQ
+242 RLYAKAWQHHE
-254 WLATNIV
+254 WLAGNIV
-261 FTTPDPYINTL
+261 FDTPDPYLNTM
-272 GGALMAAAD
+272 GGTLMAAAD

-299 LNGWRAGFLGDLLGM
+299 LNGWRAGFLGDLLGL
-314 PERAR
+314 PDRAV
-319 SHFDAYANSQITDIE
+319 SHFNAYANSQITDVE
-334 PVIPSPTPD
+334 PIIPNPTPD
-343 PEKLLAR
+343 PEKLLTR

-370 RKDVMHHY
+370 RKDIMHHY

-384 IDELLLHLEYDADK
+384 IDELLLHLEYDANK

-407 IKRHLAWEKRNF
+407 IKLHLAWEKRNF

-452 NYRALRLAAR
+452 NYRTLRLAAR
-462 ICELLGEDPTYYKK
+462 ICEILGEDPTYYKK
-476 EADKTLQAMNERLWL
+476 EADKTLKAMNERLWL

-505 LQRKHEHAALWS
+505 LKRTHNHAALWS

-524 GMATPEQAVRA
+524 GMATPEQAIRA
-535 TQYVDACIPHIPVV
+535 TQYVDSCIPHIPVV
-549 IADGNTS
+549 IEGVKT
-556 KKEKST
+556 
-562 KKEITPKKEKSSKK
+562 SKK
-576 DKPLCQI
+576 DKPLYQI

-597 VAADE
+597 VAAEE

-610 FQAGRPEEGFR
+610 FQAGRNEEGFR

-626 IIDQAYLGG
+626 IMDQAYLGG

-659 NCGISSRAFIEG
+659 NAGISARAFIEG

-687 PGFPAEWRNASI
+687 PGFPAEWKHASI
-699 ETPYMK
+699 QTPYMK
-705 YTFRREGSKEIYEIE
+705 YTFRREGNKEIYEIE

-730 LRQNNGAGFVETLG
+730 LRQNTGVGYVETVG
-744 TAEKRQTIVVSRPK
+744 TTEKKQTITVTRAK
-758 QQPLPHPLIT
+758 QQPLPRPLIT
-768 AETIDGKAWGN
+768 AERIDGKAWGN
-779 NFDDVQTDRLETV
+779 NFDDVKTERLETV
-792 DMDAKWNSSVGDIF
+792 NMDAKWNSNVGDIF

-830 CHPEMMADIDDT
+830 CHPEFTANINDV
-842 ALRSKVDRD
+842 ALRRQVKDQVFT
-851 GLLITETLGIPFR
+851 TELGIPFR
-864 SAAKGHNIAY
+864 TPAKGRNIAY

-887 PLEGKATHAYLLMA
+887 PLQGKASHAYLLMA

-910 IDNGCITVT
+910 IDNGQIVVT
-919 YTDGTSD
+919 YTDGTTD
-926 RLPLHNPHNWC
+926 TLPLYNPHNWC

-945 DGAQFHAAQ
+945 DGLQFHAAQ

-959 IDFATARV
+959 LDFASLKV
-967 SRELMPMGEHY
+967 SREHMPMGERY
-978 GRPAKGG
+978 GYQKRDFK
-985 VAGSYNDRS
+985 AG
-994 LEKGAGVI
+994 AAVM
-1002 LDMPLNGQKTLK
+1002 LDMPLNAQKQLRDI
-1014 ALTVRTLSN
+1014 TVRTLSN
-1023 DVVIGLM
+1023 DVVIGIM

>member
-1 MFGQKPKSALIYFLY
+1 
-16 LCDQIKLLK
+16 
-25 EMKRQLLSLIL
+25 MKRIITTSIIL
-36 LGMAASLLPAQ
+36 LAAVSIMAVTG
-47 PARKLQYHPDGR
+47 RKQQYFPDGR
-59 DIVCHDGTNRYTRA
+59 DIVCQDGDKRYNRA
-73 LYGGYT
+73 LYGSYT
-79 DFRVETSDRP
+79 EYRLETSDRP
-89 IFATYRSKHCRNV
+89 IFAVYRSKAHKNI
-102 RFWLTVNGKKTPLE
+102 RFRLTANGKTTLLE

-130 TYTLTDDAW
+130 VYKLTDASW
-139 GTNAR
+139 RKGSLTI
-144 LLLTV
+144 TV
-149 LAQPD
+149 LLQPD
-154 TESAIWLF
+154 AESAIWKF
-162 EPHGLPEDALLSC
+162 EPQNMPSDAKVEMV
-175 TVCDILHPNLKRWG
+175 VCDIKRPKFNRSG
-189 DMNSDPANAFDPAP
+189 DMNSDPADSFEPADGEP
-203 AETNRLTAEW
+203 NKQTIQWMLGTET
-213 CIGSCKTYAALDCDP
+213 TYAVLDCKGGAYRNANP
-228 QGNYTLSTPTEAEG
+228 QATYTVLDSGASTYTLSTPTGAEAE
-242 GRLFDKAMKHHQ
+242 RLYAKAWQHHE
-254 WLATNIV
+254 WLAGNIV
-261 FTTPDPYINTL
+261 FDTPDPYLNTM
-272 GGALMAAAD
+272 GGTLMAAAD

-314 PERAR
+314 PDRAV
-319 SHFDAYANSQITDIE
+319 SHFNAYANSQITDVE
-334 PVIPSPTPD
+334 PIIPNPTPD
-343 PEKLLAR
+343 PEKLLTR

-370 RKDVMHHY
+370 RKDIMHHY

-407 IKRHLAWEKRNF
+407 IKLHLEWEKRNF

-452 NYRALRLAAR
+452 NYRTLRLAAR
-462 ICELLGEDPTYYKK
+462 ICEILGEDPTYYKK
-476 EADKTLQAMNERLWL
+476 EADKTLKAMNERLWL

-505 LQRKHEHAALWS
+505 LKRTHNHAALWS

-524 GMATPEQAVRA
+524 GMATPEQAIRA
-535 TQYVDACIPHIPVV
+535 TQYVDSCIPHIPVV
-549 IADGNTS
+549 IEGVKT
-556 KKEKST
+556 
-562 KKEITPKKEKSSKK
+562 SKK
-576 DKPLCQI
+576 DKPLYQI

-597 VAADE
+597 VAAEE

-610 FQAGRPEEGFR
+610 FQAGRNEEGFR

-626 IIDQAYLGG
+626 IMDQAYLGG

-659 NCGISSRAFIEG
+659 NAGISARAFIEG

-687 PGFPAEWRNASI
+687 PGFPAEWKHASI
-699 ETPYMK
+699 QTPYMK
-705 YTFRREGSKEIYEIE
+705 YTFRREGNKEIYEIE

-730 LRQNNGAGFVETLG
+730 LRQNTGVGYVETVG
-744 TAEKRQTIVVSRPK
+744 TTEKKQTITVTRAK
-758 QQPLPHPLIT
+758 QQPLPRPLIT
-768 AETIDGKAWGN
+768 AERIDGKAWGN
-779 NFDDVQTDRLETV
+779 NFDDVKTERLETV
-792 DMDAKWNSSVGDIF
+792 NMDAKWNSNVGDIF

-830 CHPEMMADIDDT
+830 CHPEFTANINDV
-842 ALRSKVDRD
+842 ALRRQVKDQVFT
-851 GLLITETLGIPFR
+851 TELGIPFR
-864 SAAKGHNIAY
+864 TPAKGRNIAY

-887 PLEGKATHAYLLMA
+887 PLQGKASHAYLLMA

-910 IDNGCITVT
+910 IDNGQIVVT
-919 YTDGTSD
+919 YTDGTTD
-926 RLPLHNPHNWC
+926 TLPLYNPHNWC

-945 DGAQFHAAQ
+945 DGLQFHAAQ

-959 IDFATARV
+959 LDFASLKV
-967 SRELMPMGEHY
+967 SREHMPMGERY
-978 GRPAKGG
+978 GYQKRDFK
-985 VAGSYNDRS
+985 AG
-994 LEKGAGVI
+994 AAVM
-1002 LDMPLNGQKTLK
+1002 LDMPLNAQKQLRDI
-1014 ALTVRTLSN
+1014 TVRTLSN
-1023 DVVIGLM
+1023 DVVIGIM

>member
-1 MFGQKPKSALIYFLY
+1 
-16 LCDQIKLLK
+16 
-25 EMKRQLLSLIL
+25 MKRIITTSIIL
-36 LGMAASLLPAQ
+36 LAAVSVMAATG
-47 PARKLQYHPDGR
+47 RKQHYFPDGR
-59 DIVCHDGTNRYTRA
+59 DIVCQDGDKRYNRA
-73 LYGGYT
+73 LYGSYT
-79 DFRVETSDRP
+79 EYRLETSDRP
-89 IFATYRSKHCRNV
+89 IFAVYRSKAHKNI
-102 RFWLTVNGKKTPLE
+102 RFRLTANGKTTLLE

-130 TYTLTDDAW
+130 VYKLTDASW
-139 GTNAR
+139 RKGSLTI
-144 LLLTV
+144 TV
-149 LAQPD
+149 LLQPD
-154 TESAIWLF
+154 AESAIWKF
-162 EPHGLPEDALLSC
+162 EPQNMPSDAKVEMV
-175 TVCDILHPNLKRWG
+175 VCDIKRPKFNRSG
-189 DMNSDPANAFDPAP
+189 DMNSDPADSFEPADGEP
-203 AETNRLTAEW
+203 NKQTIQWMLGTET
-213 CIGSCKTYAALDCDP
+213 TYAVLDCKGGAYRNANP
-228 QGNYTLSTPTEAEG
+228 QATYTVLDSGASTYTLSTPTGAEAE
-242 GRLFDKAMKHHQ
+242 RLYAKAWQHHE
-254 WLATNIV
+254 WLAGNIV
-261 FTTPDPYINTL
+261 FDTPDPYLNTM
-272 GGALMAAAD
+272 GGTLMAAAD

-314 PERAR
+314 PDRAV
-319 SHFDAYANSQITDIE
+319 SHFNAYANSQITDVE
-334 PVIPSPTPD
+334 PVIPNPTPD
-343 PEKLLAR
+343 PEKLLTR

-370 RKDVMHHY
+370 RKDIMHHY

-384 IDELLLHLEYDADK
+384 IDELLLHLEYDANK
-398 DYLRKMWPV
+398 EYIKKMWPV
-407 IKRHLAWEKRNF
+407 IKLHLAWEKRNF

-452 NYRALRLAAR
+452 NYRTLRLAAR
-462 ICELLGEDPTYYKK
+462 ICEILGEDPTYYKK
-476 EADKTLQAMNERLWL
+476 EADKTLKAMNERLWL

-505 LQRKHEHAALWS
+505 LKRTHNHAALWS

-524 GMATPEQAVRA
+524 GMATPEQAIRA
-535 TQYVDACIPHIPVV
+535 TQYVDSCIPHIPVV
-549 IADGNTS
+549 IEGVKT
-556 KKEKST
+556 
-562 KKEITPKKEKSSKK
+562 SKK
-576 DKPLCQI
+576 DKPLYQI

-597 VAADE
+597 VAAEE

-610 FQAGRPEEGFR
+610 FQAGRNEEGFR

-626 IIDQAYLGG
+626 IMDQAYLGG

-659 NCGISSRAFIEG
+659 NAGISARAFIEG

-687 PGFPAEWRNASI
+687 PGFPAEWKHASI
-699 ETPYMK
+699 QTPYMK
-705 YTFRREGSKEIYEIE
+705 YTFRREGNKEIYEIE

-730 LRQNNGAGFVETLG
+730 LRQNTGVGYVETVG
-744 TAEKRQTIVVSRPK
+744 TTEKKQTITVTRAK
-758 QQPLPHPLIT
+758 QQPLPRPLIT
-768 AETIDGKAWGN
+768 AERIDGKAWGN
-779 NFDDVQTDRLETV
+779 NFDDVKTDRLETV
-792 DMDAKWNSSVGDIF
+792 NMDAKWNSNVGDIF

-830 CHPEMMADIDDT
+830 CHPEFTANINDV
-842 ALRSKVDRD
+842 ALRRQVKDQVFT
-851 GLLITETLGIPFR
+851 TELGIPFR
-864 SAAKGHNIAY
+864 TPAKGRNIAY

-887 PLEGKATHAYLLMA
+887 PLQGKASHAYLLMA

-910 IDNGCITVT
+910 IDNGQIVVT
-919 YTDGTSD
+919 YTDGTTD
-926 RLPLHNPHNWC
+926 TLPLYNPHNWC

-945 DGAQFHAAQ
+945 DGLQFHAAQ

-959 IDFATARV
+959 LDFASLKV
-967 SRELMPMGEHY
+967 SREHMPMGERY
-978 GRPAKGG
+978 GYQQRDFK
-985 VAGSYNDRS
+985 AG
-994 LEKGAGVI
+994 AAVM
-1002 LDMPLNGQKTLK
+1002 LDMPLNAQKQLRDI
-1014 ALTVRTLSN
+1014 TVRTLSN
-1023 DVVIGLM
+1023 DVVIGIM